1 MKKAPTT
8 NRPNKRPKERPNG
21 RRIDVKPPVPESAV
35 PYNSISQMEPMWPA
49 KPALEEKAIELLKVS
64 QELSGNLHPITQRRI
79 AMLLRLMNSYYS
91 NLIEGNVTRPLD
103 LERAQ
108 KNDYSAE
115 PPKRSLQL
123 LGRAHIETQE
133 EFEAIVRASPEI
145 NICTSEFLSQI
156 HRSFYEKLPLEFRTV
171 KSSSGKLLEVVPG
184 EVRTTNVEIGR
195 HYPPAY
201 KSLPAFLRRFEEVY
215 APAQLG
221 SVKKILAAAASHH
234 RLAWIHPFLDGN
246 GRVIRLFTHLYFIQA
261 DLDSNGLWALSRG
274 LARKREQY
282 YAALETADEH
292 RYNDYDG
299 RGNLSQR
306 GLDTFVDFIL
316 DVAIDQIGYMSQLL
330 EIDGLLE
337 RLSQYVEILAA
348 RGTLD
353 ISAKHVLS
361 EVLLRGEIERGEIP
375 RITGKPERTARRITQ
390 SLLQMELLT
399 SESAHGVL
407 RLNFPMKSVPF
418 IFPALFPSE

>member
-1 MKKAPTT
+1 MKKSPSLS
-8 NRPNKRPKERPNG
+8 RPNKRPNEKG
-21 RRIDVKPPVPESAV
+21 MDVNPPVSGRAV
-35 PYNSISQMEPMWPA
+35 LYSSISQMEPMWPA
-49 KPALEEKAIELLKVS
+49 KPVLEEKAIELLKRS
-64 QELSGNLHPITQRRI
+64 QELSGKLHPLTQRRM

-108 KNDYSAE
+108 KNDYALE

-145 NICTSEFLSQI
+145 NICTPEFLSHI
-156 HRSFYEKLPLEFRTV
+156 HRSFYEKLPMEFRTV
-171 KSSSGKLLEVVPG
+171 KSSSGKLLEVMPG

-195 HYPPAY
+195 HFPPAFA
-201 KSLPAFLRRFEEVY
+201 SLPAFMQRFKEVY
-215 APAQLG
+215 APAELG
-221 SVKKILAAAASHH
+221 SVKKIIAAAASHH

-246 GRVIRLFTHLYFIQA
+246 GRVVRLFTHLYFMQA

-274 LARKREQY
+274 LARKREEY
-282 YAALETADEH
+282 YAALEAADEH

-306 GLDTFVDFIL
+306 GLDTFVDFIF

-330 EIDGLLE
+330 EIDSLLD
-337 RLSQYVEILAA
+337 RLSQYVDILAA
-348 RGTLD
+348 RGALD
-353 ISAKHVLS
+353 ASAKYILG
-361 EVLLRGEIERGEIP
+361 EVLLRGEVARGEIP
-375 RITGKPERTARRITQ
+375 RITGKPDRTARRITQ
-390 SLLQMELLT
+390 SLLKMELLT
-399 SESAHGVL
+399 SESTLSPL
-407 RLNFPMKSVPF
+407 RMNFPMKAVPY
-418 IFPALFPSE
+418 IFPALFPSVN